1 MKKQTYLILSAVLL
15 LFAVQSCQR
24 MGDDD
29 GNLLNNMNGNQD
41 GLGKDRFLYQEVTS
55 AKVLAQYNY
64 VGRKLV
70 QVLEDSAI
78 TNISYSGDLISRI
91 DYNGVVEGDSI
102 SYTQEFN
109 YDIMNGNVLNLITE
123 TKSVYEDIH
132 TVPFI
137 DIIVKRTNTMYE
149 PTFDASGKLASV
161 LSKTGNVVPLTP
173 FVFTSYWKVDY
184 TYNSSKKNVTNVY
197 KEIGSIVM
205 GNLEPS
211 PVYET
216 YDFTEYD
223 SGINPY
229 TLIPFGYTLHKTF
242 QNPYLNYRFSANNP
256 KKIIWETNVEP
267 FPHVEETQ
275 YNYDALKYAVSG
287 WGVVYDYRPF

>member
-1 MKKQTYLILSAVLL
+1 
-15 LFAVQSCQR
+15 
-24 MGDDD
+24 
-29 GNLLNNMNGNQD
+29 
-41 GLGKDRFLYQEVTS
+41 
-55 AKVLAQYNY
+55 
-64 VGRKLV
+64 
-70 QVLEDSAI
+70 
-78 TNISYSGDLISRI
+78 
-91 DYNGVVEGDSI
+91 
-102 SYTQEFN
+102 
-109 YDIMNGNVLNLITE
+109 
-123 TKSVYEDIH
+123 
-132 TVPFI
+132 
-137 DIIVKRTNTMYE
+137 
-149 PTFDASGKLASV
+149 
-161 LSKTGNVVPLTP
+161 
-173 FVFTSYWKVDY
+173 
-184 TYNSSKKNVTNVY
+184 
-197 KEIGSIVM
+197 M